1 MSIFKR
7 HDQGDVEQTITAPY
21 PDAAAHG
28 VLPEQPAN
36 LMPPLT
42 PPGVVPPPAAPIYS
56 MRPPESA
63 PRAEGNADSS
73 MSDMFRRAKDAQ
85 QWAQDLAEEVIP
97 AAAPR
102 ARPATST
109 ARGSG
114 RRWTAR
120 VAPAAPR
127 MRHHQGFDPVAATQ
141 TGLLNLAWHW
151 QQAGAPIRAIHAYME
166 LITRYP
172 HSPAAAAAVADL
184 VDLSEKLAHH
194 GHFHIALGI
203 YDQLEDLLC

>member
-21 PDAAAHG
+21 PDTGAQG
-28 VLPEQPAN
+28 GLPDQPAN
-36 LMPPLT
+36 AMPSFA
-42 PPGVVPPPAAPIYS
+42 PGVVPPPAAPIYS

-63 PRAEGNADSS
+63 PRADGSAEGAVAET
-73 MSDMFRRAKDAQ
+73 FRMAREAQ
-85 QWAQDLAEEVIP
+85 QWAQDIAEEAVP
-97 AAAPR
+97 APAPR
-102 ARPATST
+102 ARPA
-109 ARGSG
+109 RNVG
-114 RRWTAR
+114 RRWAPR
-120 VAPAAPR
+120 VATAAPR
-127 MRHHQGFDPVAATQ
+127 LRHRQSFDPVAAAQ
-141 TGLLNLAWHW
+141 TGLLNLAWRW

-172 HSPAAAAAVADL
+172 HSPAAGAAVADL
-184 VDLSEKLAHH
+184 VELSEKLAHE